1 MKRKSLKKVLALA
14 VASAMVLGFAG
25 CGSSNSS
32 TGTDTST
39 ADTSTTDTS
48 TADTSSTEETE
59 AAEETPAEIYDIS
72 FSTID
77 LYAGSCNT
85 GDYAEEI
92 INQIN
97 EYTGV
102 NLNLIWVS
110 NDALSDKNSLYL
122 ANPSTM
128 PNIITWGGT
137 ITGDVVSA
145 AKAGAFVDLNDYV
158 WDSDKYPNLSAMS
171 KEVADTLTI
180 DGQLIAIP
188 RTRVLARYGLSYRT
202 DWAEALGL
210 AEPKTPDDVYDM
222 LYAFTYNDPDGNG
235 VDDTI
240 GMEMTS
246 YTGPFD
252 IIQTWFGCGNG
263 WAEVDGQLVPVF
275 MQEEYMEAVDYIK
288 KLYDDGLMPAD
299 WVSRPTD
306 DWSEGCK
313 RGDNGVYIDV
323 MDGGKRIWK
332 YFEAEETWTASVTNP
347 DEAASMTL
355 YGAVNGHTLA
365 TAGYN
370 GYFTLSASTLDSPEK
385 IEAALTLLDKLND
398 PEMLI
403 LTQYGL
409 EGINYEYDANGYLV
423 DLDVED
429 TVLFNNYAG
438 LNQLLAFLPSTE
450 ETSAAIPIESDK
462 YTEAQDAAYEA
473 ALPYAVINPA
483 SAYLANSPTYAADGA
498 MLDENVSAARTQ
510 YICGEIDKAGLEAAI
525 QQWKDQG
532 GDQIITEVN
541 EQYQASK

>member
-1 MKRKSLKKVLALA
+1 MKRKSLAKVLALA
-14 VASAMVLGFAG
+14 LVSAMTLSLAA
-25 CGSSNSS
+25 CGNSS
-32 TGTDTST
+32 DTGNSTNST
-39 ADTSTTDTS
+39 ASSSAEEGTGSTQEETSAAES
-48 TADTSSTEETE
+48 TA
-59 AAEETPAEIYDIS
+59 PAERQTIS

-77 LYAGSCNT
+77 LYAGSANT

-102 NLNLIWVS
+102 DIDIIWVA
-110 NDALSDKNSLYL
+110 NDALADKNSLYL

-158 WDSDKYPNLSAMS
+158 WDAEKYPNLSAMS
-171 KEVADTLTI
+171 QDVANTLTI

-188 RTRVLARYGLSYRT
+188 RTRVVGRYGLSYRT

-210 AEPKTPDDVYDM
+210 DEPKTPEDVYNM
-222 LYAFTYNDPDGNG
+222 LYAFTYDDPDGNG
-235 VDDTI
+235 IDDTI

-306 DWSEGCK
+306 DWSKGCM
-313 RGDNGVYIDV
+313 RGDNGVFIDV
-323 MDGGKRIWK
+323 LDSGKRIWQ
-332 YFEAEETWTASVTNP
+332 YFEAEDTWTASVTNP
-347 DEAASMTL
+347 EEAAHFTM
-355 YGAVNGHTLA
+355 YGAVNGHTMA

-370 GYFTLSASTLDSPEK
+370 GYFTLSASTLDTPEK
-385 IEAALTLLDKLND
+385 VEAALTLLDKLND

-409 EGINYEYDANGYLV
+409 EGVNYDMVDGYLV
-423 DLDVED
+423 DTDVDD

-438 LNQLLAFLPSTE
+438 LNQLLAFLPSSE
-450 ETSAAIPIESDK
+450 EATAAVPIQADK
-462 YTEAQDAAYEA
+462 FTQAMNDAYAA

-483 SAYLANSPTYAADGA
+483 SAYLVNSETYAADGA
-498 MLDENVSAARTQ
+498 MLDENVKAARTQ

-525 QQWKDQG
+525 QQWRDQG
-532 GDQIITEVN
+532 GDQIIAEVN